1 MTRVHSLKM
10 MRILFWCCCLL
21 AGHISVFAQPTDGL
35 IAYYSFDACDA
46 TEDTGLGGNGIIIGN
61 AACGCGVSGN
71 GLEFDGTTS
80 VQILSNLDILF
91 GNDFTISFFVLPDP
105 QGTQV
110 MDIMSKSEVCG
121 IDSTLELKYNP
132 NTRAMTFTLSQQ
144 SNLSVRSAYN
154 LPADRCYH
162 HIAYVRRDRE
172 LLMYYDGIQQ
182 TLDPSSTIV
191 RIINNGIL
199 TLGAGPCLANG
210 EVQFRGTL
218 DELRFYNRALTSF
231 EVQDLYIPVDK
242 ITSPD
247 TVLFT
252 GTSMQ
257 VRLPVTCA
265 PSVQWTPS
273 TGVSNAAI
281 AQPTIT
287 PPATSTYDVHLD
299 YGFCQAF
306 DSINITVADSSDLSC
321 DKIFFPSGFTPNADN
336 INDVWGIS
344 NVVFLGDFISLEVF
358 DRWGGTVFTTTD
370 MSNDWDGTKNGEEMM
385 PGMYAYLFSYRCNGE
400 EKQKAGSVVIIR

>member
-1 MTRVHSLKM
+1 MTYQDH
-10 MRILFWCCCLL
+10 
-21 AGHISVFAQPTDGL
+21 P
-35 IAYYSFDACDA
+35 
-46 TEDTGLGGNGIIIGN
+46 
-61 AACGCGVSGN
+61 
-71 GLEFDGTTS
+71 
-80 VQILSNLDILF
+80 
-91 GNDFTISFFVLPDP
+91 
-105 QGTQV
+105 
-110 MDIMSKSEVCG
+110 
-121 IDSTLELKYNP
+121 
-132 NTRAMTFTLSQQ
+132 LSQQ
-144 SNLSVRSAYN
+144 SNLSVRSTYN

-385 PGMYAYLFSYRCNGE
+385 PGMYAYVFSYRCNGE